1 MGSNYK
7 NVFTPITIRGVE
19 FKNRIEMAPTSP
31 KFTTKEG
38 YITQEHIDYF
48 RAVARGGAA
57 IVTMGNCSVDIKNA
71 RDEPRH
77 VGLDDNDYISGLSR
91 LSDMCERY
99 GIICSAEVNHA
110 GLDALYDFTGVPA
123 IGPSPMMMEKE
134 LQLAAANGREPI
146 CGQEMSL
153 GQIKETI
160 QKYINGAYRLKVA
173 GFKMCMVHGGHGN
186 LISQFASPLFNKRTD
201 EYGGKLENRA
211 RFAIEILDGI
221 RKKCGDDFVIE
232 FRVSADEKH
241 PDGMHFEETKDFLKL
256 LDDKIDIVNVSC
268 GLHSHFKYF
277 RYWSPNMYMPH
288 MINVPYAAELKK
300 ILKCK
305 VTAVAGIAN
314 LDEAEKILSEG
325 NADFVAM
332 ARPLMADPDMVRKYA
347 FNQPQERRP
356 CIRCGYCGRRMMAER
371 TTACAVN
378 PMLGREHELIDGHV
392 IPAQIKKKVAVI
404 GAGPAGM
411 QATLTLLERGH
422 AVMLFEKEP
431 VLGGNLIT
439 ASFMDLKSDMREYLE
454 YIRRQVSGSSAD
466 IRLGTEATTELIKEF
481 APDAI
486 IIATGSVPNMPD
498 VPGIGLPHVRWAAD
512 VDMGKYEAGESI
524 VIVGGGSLGLE
535 SAVMQS
541 RKGRKVTVIEMMSQ
555 LPMSGD
561 AAELLNILSKY
572 NTAIVTGR
580 RLSAIKGDRVI
591 CNVSE
596 TGLSEEYP
604 CDTVL
609 ISAGM
614 VPRRGIFQQL
624 RHLLPETEVYVVG
637 DAKEPR
643 AIGDAIREGFDAALN
658 I

>member
-77 VGLDDNDYISGLSR
+77 IGLDDNDYISGLGR
-91 LSDMCERY
+91 LIDMCDRY

-110 GLDALYDFTGVPA
+110 GLDSLYDFTHVPA

-134 LQLAAANGREPI
+134 LQLAAVNGREPV
-146 CGQEMSL
+146 CGQKMSL
-153 GQIKETI
+153 RQIGETVK
-160 QKYINGAYRLKVA
+160 KYIDGAYRCKVA

-186 LISQFASPLFNKRTD
+186 LISQFASPLFNRRTD
-201 EYGGKLENRA
+201 EYGGTLENRT
-211 RFAIEILDGI
+211 RFAAQILDGI
-221 RKKCGDDFVIE
+221 REKCGEEFVIE
-232 FRVSADEKH
+232 FRVSADEMH

-256 LDDKIDIVNVSC
+256 LEDKIDIVNVSC

-288 MINVPYAAELKK
+288 MTNVPYAAELKK

-305 VTAVAGIAN
+305 VTSVAGIAN
-314 LDEAEKILSEG
+314 LDEAEEILAEG
-325 NADFVAM
+325 YADFVAM
-332 ARPLMADPDMVRKYA
+332 ARPLMADPEMVRKYA
-347 FNQPQERRP
+347 YNQPQERRP

-378 PMLGREHELIDGHV
+378 PKLGREHELFDGHV
-392 IPAQIKKKVAVI
+392 IPALIKKKVAVV

-411 QATLTLLERGH
+411 QATLTLMERGH
-422 AVMLFEKEP
+422 AVTLFEKEA
-431 VLGGNLIT
+431 VLGGNLIA
-439 ASFMDLKSDMREYLE
+439 ASSMDLKSDMREYLE
-454 YIRRQVSGSSAD
+454 YIRRQVNRSGAD
-466 IRLGTEATTELIKEF
+466 IRLNIEVTAELIKEF
-481 APDAI
+481 SPDAI
-486 IIATGSVPNMPD
+486 VIAVGSTPKMPN
-498 VPGIGLPHVRWAAD
+498 VPGINLPHVHWAAD
-512 VDMGKYEAGESI
+512 ADIGKYEAGESI
-524 VIVGGGSLGLE
+524 VIIGGGSLGLE
-535 SAVMQS
+535 CAVTQL
-541 RKGRKVTVIEMMSQ
+541 RRGRRVTVIEMLSQ

-561 AAELLNILSKY
+561 TAELLNILS
-572 NTAIVTGR
+572 NNGAALLTGR
-580 RLSAIKGDRVI
+580 RLTAICQDH
-591 CNVSE
+591 VSCAVE
-596 TGLSEEYP
+596 ESGKIEEYR

-614 VPRRGIFQQL
+614 VPRRELCEEL
-624 RHLLPETEVYVVG
+624 RHLLPETEVYIVG

-643 AIGDAIREGFDAALN
+643 AIGDAIRECFDAALN